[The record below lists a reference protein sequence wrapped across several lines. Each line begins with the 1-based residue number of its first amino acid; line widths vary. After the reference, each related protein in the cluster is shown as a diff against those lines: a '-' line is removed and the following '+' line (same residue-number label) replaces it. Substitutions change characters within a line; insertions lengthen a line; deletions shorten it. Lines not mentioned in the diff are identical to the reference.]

1 MENIIV
7 SACLLG
13 VSCRYDGNSK
23 PCREVIALKEKYNLI
38 PVCPEIMGGLPTPR
52 LSSEIRGKLVVMKDG
67 SDVTKEYERGAEEV
81 LRLAQMFECKKAVLK
96 ENSPS
101 CGCGKIY
108 DGTFSRKL
116 IDGNGITAGLL
127 LKKGIKVFGENASF
141 LHLKN

>member
-23 PCREVIALKEKYNLI
+23 PNEKIIDLKEKYNLI
-38 PVCPEIMGGLPTPR
+38 PICPEIMGGLPTARMPA
-52 LSSEIRGKLVVMKDG
+52 EIKDG
-67 SDVTKEYERGAEEV
+67 RVKTENGIDVTEEYKKGADEAIK
-81 LRLAQMFECKKAVLK
+81 LAKLFGCKKAILK

-108 DGTFSRKL
+108 NGEFTRTLK
-116 IDGNGITAGLL
+116 DGNGITAELFM
-127 LKKGIKVFGENASF
+127 KNGIDVFGENSD
-141 LHLKN
+141 KCI

>member
-23 PCREVIALKEKYNLI
+23 PNEKIIDLKEKYNLI
-38 PVCPEIMGGLPTPR
+38 PICPEIMGGLPTPR
-52 LSSEIRGKLVVMKDG
+52 MPAEIKDG
-67 SDVTKEYERGAEEV
+67 RVKTENGIDVTEEYKKGADEAIK
-81 LRLAQMFECKKAVLK
+81 LAKLFGCKKAILK

-108 DGTFSRKL
+108 NGEFTRTLK
-116 IDGNGITAGLL
+116 DGNGITAELFM
-127 LKKGIKVFGENASF
+127 KNGIDVFRENSD
-141 LHLKN
+141 KCI

>member
-23 PCREVIALKEKYNLI
+23 PNEKIIDLKEKYNLI
-38 PVCPEIMGGLPTPR
+38 PICPEIMGGLPTPR
-52 LSSEIRGKLVVMKDG
+52 MSAEIKDG
-67 SDVTKEYERGAEEV
+67 RVKTENGIDVTEEYKKGADEA
-81 LRLAQMFECKKAVLK
+81 LKLARLFGCKKAILK

-108 DGTFSRKL
+108 NGEFTRTLK
-116 IDGNGITAGLL
+116 DGNGITAELFI
-127 LKKGIKVFGENASF
+127 KNGIDVFGENSD
-141 LHLKN
+141 KCI

>member
-23 PCREVIALKEKYNLI
+23 PNEKIIYLKEKYNLI
-38 PVCPEIMGGLPTPR
+38 PICPEIMGGLPTPR
-52 LSSEIRGKLVVMKDG
+52 MPAEIKDG
-67 SDVTKEYERGAEEV
+67 RVKTENGIDVTEEYKKGADEA
-81 LRLAQMFECKKAVLK
+81 LKLARLFGCKKAILK

-108 DGTFSRKL
+108 NGEFTRTLK
-116 IDGNGITAGLL
+116 DGNGITAELFI
-127 LKKGIKVFGENASF
+127 KNGIDVFGENSD
-141 LHLKN
+141 KCI

>member
-23 PCREVIALKEKYNLI
+23 PNEKIIDLKEKYNLI
-38 PVCPEIMGGLPTPR
+38 PICPEIMGGLPTPR
-52 LSSEIRGKLVVMKDG
+52 MPAEIKDG
-67 SDVTKEYERGAEEV
+67 RVKTENGIDVTEEYKKGADEAIK
-81 LRLAQMFECKKAVLK
+81 LAKLFGCKKAILK

-108 DGTFSRKL
+108 NGEFTRTLK
-116 IDGNGITAGLL
+116 DGNGITADGKRINRQEGLW
-127 LKKGIKVFGENASF
+127 KI
-141 LHLKN
+141 

>member
-23 PCREVIALKEKYNLI
+23 PNEKIINLKEKYNLI
-38 PVCPEIMGGLPTPR
+38 PICPEI
-52 LSSEIRGKLVVMKDG
+52 KDG
-67 SDVTKEYERGAEEV
+67 RVKTENGIDVTEEYKKGADEA
-81 LRLAQMFECKKAVLK
+81 LKLARLLGCKKAILK

-108 DGTFSRKL
+108 NGEFTRTLK
-116 IDGNGITAGLL
+116 DGNGITAELFM
-127 LKKGIKVFGENASF
+127 KNGIDVFGENSD
-141 LHLKN
+141 KCI

>member
-23 PCREVIALKEKYNLI
+23 PNEKIIDLKEKYNLI
-38 PVCPEIMGGLPTPR
+38 PICPEIMGGLPTPR
-52 LSSEIRGKLVVMKDG
+52 MPAEIKDG
-67 SDVTKEYERGAEEV
+67 RVKTENGIDVTEEYKKGADEA
-81 LRLAQMFECKKAVLK
+81 LKLARLFGCKKAILK

-108 DGTFSRKL
+108 NGEFTRTLK
-116 IDGNGITAGLL
+116 DGNGITAELFI
-127 LKKGIKVFGENASF
+127 KNGIDVFGENSD
-141 LHLKN
+141 KCI

>member
-23 PCREVIALKEKYNLI
+23 PNEKIIDLKEKYNLI
-38 PVCPEIMGGLPTPR
+38 PICPEIMGGLPTPR
-52 LSSEIRGKLVVMKDG
+52 MPAEIKDG
-67 SDVTKEYERGAEEV
+67 RVKTENGIDVTEEYKKGADEA
-81 LRLAQMFECKKAVLK
+81 LKLARLFGCKKAILK

-108 DGTFSRKL
+108 NGEFTRTLK
-116 IDGNGITAGLL
+116 DGNGITAELFM
-127 LKKGIKVFGENASF
+127 KNGIDVFGENSD
-141 LHLKN
+141 KCI

>member
-23 PCREVIALKEKYNLI
+23 PNEKIINLKEKYNLI
-38 PVCPEIMGGLPTPR
+38 PICPEIMGGLPTPR
-52 LSSEIRGKLVVMKDG
+52 MSAEIKDG
-67 SDVTKEYERGAEEV
+67 RVKTENGIDVTEEYKKGADEA
-81 LRLAQMFECKKAVLK
+81 LKLARLFGCKKAILK

-108 DGTFSRKL
+108 NGEFTRTLK
-116 IDGNGITAGLL
+116 DGNGITAELFI
-127 LKKGIKVFGENASF
+127 KNGIDVFGENSD
-141 LHLKN
+141 KCI

>member
-23 PCREVIALKEKYNLI
+23 PNEKIIDLKEKYNLI
-38 PVCPEIMGGLPTPR
+38 PICPEIMGGLPTPR
-52 LSSEIRGKLVVMKDG
+52 MSAEIKDG
-67 SDVTKEYERGAEEV
+67 RVKTENGIDVTEEYKKGADEA
-81 LRLAQMFECKKAVLK
+81 LKLASLFGCKKAILK

-108 DGTFSRKL
+108 NGEFTRTLK
-116 IDGNGITAGLL
+116 DGNGITAELFI
-127 LKKGIKVFGENASF
+127 KNGIDVFGENSD
-141 LHLKN
+141 KCI

>member
-23 PCREVIALKEKYNLI
+23 PNEKIIDLKEKYNLI
-38 PVCPEIMGGLPTPR
+38 PICPEIMGGLPTPR
-52 LSSEIRGKLVVMKDG
+52 MPAEIKDG
-67 SDVTKEYERGAEEV
+67 RVKTENGIDVTEEYKKGADEAIK
-81 LRLAQMFECKKAVLK
+81 LARLFGCKKAILK

-108 DGTFSRKL
+108 NGEFTRTLK
-116 IDGNGITAGLL
+116 DGNGITAELFI
-127 LKKGIKVFGENASF
+127 KNGIDVFGENSD
-141 LHLKN
+141 KCI